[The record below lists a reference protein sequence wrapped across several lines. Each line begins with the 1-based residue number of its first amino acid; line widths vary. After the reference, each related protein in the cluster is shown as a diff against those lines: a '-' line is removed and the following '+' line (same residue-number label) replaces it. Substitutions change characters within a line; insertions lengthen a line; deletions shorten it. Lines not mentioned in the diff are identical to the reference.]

1 MTALGPDDRD
11 PSNTS
16 RRGWSGWLRA
26 LGFADWH
33 PPRWVWRVQHVVVV
47 GDDRELTSYIP
58 GPRASAGGTR
68 LAVVADFS
76 VFQLLGGTTGARAA
90 YNGSVNTKFMVDAP
104 RTLNNN
110 TNLPIHSS
118 EPARPATSRAQ
129 SGSLLAEPEPTGNAA
144 TILGTTGWAGAP
156 TDIWVPP
163 GRALIVWTLNANAT
177 LNCAFLWKEPG
188 SPTRGQPL

>member
-1 MTALGPDDRD
+1 MTAAGPDDRD

-47 GDDRELTSYIP
+47 GDDSELTSYIP

-68 LAVVADFS
+68 LLVAAEFS
-76 VFQLLGGTTGARAA
+76 TFQLIGGTSGARAA
-90 YNGSVNTKFMVDAP
+90 FNGSVNTRFQVRDP
-104 RTLNNN
+104 VVLNNL
-110 TNLPIHSS
+110 TALPVHSS

-129 SGSLLAEPEPTGNAA
+129 MGTLAAEPDINSASV
-144 TILGTTGWAGAP
+144 LGSTGWVGTP
-156 TDIWVPP
+156 TDVWVPP
-163 GRALIVWTLNANAT
+163 GRALVLWAQTVNSTLSAA
-177 LNCAFLWKEPG
+177 LLWKEPG